1 MKINRS
7 FPTLTEHDKVY
18 LLALARSSIDLAV
31 NRQPLKEIDLCGL
44 SDILRID
51 GAAFVT
57 LTKDKQLRGCIGALE
72 AYQPLVMDVREH
84 AVAAA
89 MEDYRFTPV
98 TPSELPYLS
107 IEISRLT
114 HPEGLE
120 YHDAGDL
127 IDLLRPGIDGVI
139 LADGFQRATF
149 LPQVW
154 EQLPNPEDF
163 LSHLCRKMGG
173 RPDAWRKKHL
183 AVSIYQVEEFHEI

>member
-1 MKINRS
+1 MKTSQPIPILS
-7 FPTLTEHDKVY
+7 EQDKVY
-18 LLALARSSIDLAV
+18 LLALARSSIDMAV
-31 NRQPLKEIDLCGL
+31 NRQPLTEIDMSGL
-44 SDILRID
+44 SDILRND

-57 LTKDKQLRGCIGALE
+57 LTKDKTLRGCIGALE

-89 MEDYRFTPV
+89 TEDYRFTPV
-98 TPSELPYLS
+98 SSAELPYLS

-114 HPEGLE
+114 QPEELA
-120 YHDAGDL
+120 YHDAGDM

-139 LADGFQRATF
+139 LSEGIRRATF

-163 LSHLCRKMGG
+163 LSHLCHKMGAS
-173 RPDAWRKKHL
+173 PDAWRNE
-183 AVSIYQVEEFHEI
+183 APDGINIPG

>member
-1 MKINRS
+1 MKSSQPIPMLS
-7 FPTLTEHDKVY
+7 EQDKVY
-18 LLALARSSIDLAV
+18 LLALARSSIDQAV
-31 NRQPLKEIDLCGL
+31 NRHPLTEIDLHGL
-44 SDILRID
+44 SDILRTD

-57 LTKDKQLRGCIGALE
+57 LTKDKLLRGCIGALE

-89 MEDYRFTPV
+89 MNDYRFTPV
-98 TPSELPYLS
+98 STEELPYLS

-114 HPEGLE
+114 QPKDLE
-120 YHDAGDL
+120 YHDAEDL

-139 LADGFQRATF
+139 LAEGYRRATF

-163 LSHLCRKMGG
+163 LSHLCHKMGAS
-173 RPDAWRKKHL
+173 PDAWCKKHL
-183 AVSIYQVEEFHEI
+183 TVSIYQVEEFHE